1 MRKTYRAGGVK
12 DYWNARWSDIPVDGA
27 MTNTSAYP
35 LKYALETV
43 KSAEGL
49 ILEAGCGSGG
59 NLWMI
64 AQEGFNTYGLDFSK
78 ESIKVVKNLI

>member
-43 KSAEGL
+43 KSTEW
-49 ILEAGCGSGG
+49 INFRSRVRCRK
-59 NLWMI
+59 
-64 AQEGFNTYGLDFSK
+64 NTSLLS
-78 ESIKVVKNLI
+78 